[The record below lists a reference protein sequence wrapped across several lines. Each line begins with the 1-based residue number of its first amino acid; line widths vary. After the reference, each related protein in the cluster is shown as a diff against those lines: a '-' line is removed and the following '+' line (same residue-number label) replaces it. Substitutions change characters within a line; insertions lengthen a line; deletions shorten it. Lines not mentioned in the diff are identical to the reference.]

1 MASIMKQFPRFPWL
15 LLAATLGLSACGGD
29 AIESG
34 PAIPIGDTSTF
45 PIVQSSV
52 LDMAPYN
59 CSQAGCHEAGGVSGG
74 SFKIW
79 PNPDPMTAQG
89 QQQLLDNQLSMEAM
103 VNFSNPPQSRVLTM
117 PLQGDGDS
125 HPGSVGFPNTAD
137 MGYQTILIWIQNS

>member
-1 MASIMKQFPRFPWL
+1 MKLPNPPCRL
-15 LLAATLGLSACGGD
+15 LLTTALILGLSACGGD

-34 PAIPIGDTSTF
+34 PAIPIGDTATF
-45 PIVQSSV
+45 PIVQANV
-52 LDMAPYN
+52 LDPAPYS
-59 CSQAGCHEAGGVSGG
+59 CSQAGCHQAGGTSGG

-89 QQQLLDNQLSMEAM
+89 QQQLLDNQLSMEAL
-103 VNFSNPPQSRVLTM
+103 VNFSAPASSRLLTM

-125 HPGSVGFPNTAD
+125 HPPTAGFPNTAD